1 MVFVTG
7 DCHGDFRKFNER
19 SFPIQ
24 DELTRD
30 DIMIICGDFGIWNDD
45 ESEKWWLQWLS
56 EKSFTIAFVDGNH
69 ENFDRLCGDEFP
81 IVDFYGGKAHKIRE
95 NIYHLMRGY
104 IFDFEDKSFFCFG
117 GASSHDIR
125 DGILDR
131 DNYANDKDFYSDI
144 KLYSKQNKI
153 FRINH
158 LSWWEQEMPS
168 QEEMDFGLKNLAEH
182 GNKVDYIITH
192 SCPQQVASVFSF
204 GRFKPDIITK
214 YFDEIAV
221 NVEFKRW
228 YFGHLHDNRRI
239 IDKYELLYEQ
249 IVQIL

>member
-19 SFPIQ
+19 FFPIQ

-30 DIMIICGDFGIWNDD
+30 DIMIVCGDFGIWNDD

-69 ENFDRLCGDEFP
+69 ENFDRLCGEEFP

-131 DNYANDKDFYSDI
+131 ANYANDKDFYSDI
-144 KLYSKQNKI
+144 KLYSKQNKM

-158 LSWWEQEMPS
+158 LSWWERELPS
-168 QEEMDFGLKNLAEH
+168 QEEMDFGLKTLVEH

-192 SCPQQVASVFSF
+192 SCPQQVASIFSF
-204 GRFKPDIITK
+204 GRFKPDVITE
-214 YFDEIAV
+214 YFDEIAT

-239 IDKYELLYEQ
+239 VDKYELLYEQ